1 MADVGVAFSI
11 VFLAEIG
18 DKTQLVALTTAGRHG
33 AVKTLAAFAAAIALL
48 QTVSVAA
55 GSAVGSIFGG
65 RAATAVVGGLFVVL
79 GLWTW
84 WSADGDKEEMPKGLG
99 RASLLGATGLF
110 LLAELGDKTM
120 IATAALAA
128 ERSAVFVWL
137 GSFAAMVAATGLAV
151 VVGQQLVE
159 RLSGPRL
166 ARIGAVVFVA
176 VGVITIVNAIVGG

>member
-1 MADVGVAFSI
+1 MVDVGVALGV

-33 AVKTLAAFAAAIALL
+33 AAKTLMAFAAAIVLL

-55 GSAVGSIFGG
+55 GSIVGSIFGG
-65 RAATAVVGGLFVVL
+65 RAVTVVVGGLFVLL

-84 WSADGDKEEMPKGLG
+84 WSAAEDPEEMPAGLSRVG
-99 RASLLGATGLF
+99 LFGATGLF

-128 ERSAVFVWL
+128 ERWAVAVWL
-137 GSFAAMVAATGLAV
+137 GSFAAMVTSTGLAV
-151 VVGQQLVE
+151 VIGQQLVE

-166 ARIGAVVFVA
+166 AWIGAVVFIV
-176 VGVITIVNAIVGG
+176 VGGITIVSATIGD